1 MFDTSK
7 APIETMTSPIETIHV
22 TNEIQIDKQRNDIE
36 KVKG

>member
-7 APIETMTSPIETIHV
+7 APIETMTSSIHV